1 MKTIEETLR
10 DSIRG
15 EIYFDPLTRHIYS
28 VDASIFEVMPLGV
41 VIPQTTEELL
51 RTVEIA
57 HQFHLPVTV
66 RGAATGITGGCLGRG
81 LIIDTSKYL
90 NRILHIDLD
99 KQEALCEPGVIQ
111 DELNRQLSP
120 FGYRLGPDTSTG
132 NRATLGG
139 MLANN
144 AAGARSLHFGKMV
157 DQIISTE
164 LILGSG
170 ERLHFQAIS
179 DEEQQHKCTLNNSE
193 GRIYRAVKNIK
204 SRYREEIEK
213 RYPKIPRRVSGYNLD
228 ELLKNEPLN
237 LSKLIAGSE
246 GTLGIASA
254 IKVKIAPKI
263 AYSALGLLFFH
274 DKMKAFQHIPTILA
288 YHPVALEMIDDQILQ
303 LGRASPSLRNR
314 LNWLKEEDPQSIF
327 IIEFAGE
334 TPEEAQ
340 SKTQEFLADMAAQE
354 IGNSQQIVIRSGQM
368 ADVWDLRKSGLGILL
383 SKRTYS
389 RAIAF
394 LEDLT
399 IPPDQLAPFMER
411 FWAYLQSKGKTAGI
425 YGHVGSGCMH
435 IRPYVNLQNPEE
447 MALMRQMM
455 LDASSLVLEYGGA
468 LSGEHGDGLIRSWLN
483 PKLFGEKLIQAFKE
497 LKEAFDPD
505 GLMNPG
511 KIIPL
516 SDQFEEMRTQQK
528 ETLHSPPLFLDFE
541 REGGF
546 NLAADLCNGNGLCR
560 KKEKIMCPSFQATN
574 EEFHSTRARAQ
585 ALRTIIHGRLP
596 MKEFTSQRMHDVMD
610 LCLSCKGCKTECPSQ
625 VDMAKMKAEFLYHY
639 QEQHGYDWR
648 SWFFSHIG
656 TMQKWLS
663 PFHLAINFLSRQ
675 TWLKKGVEWAGI
687 AGERPLPPLASQRF
701 SSWLATY
708 PQPAGLKKSVVLLND
723 TFTEFNHP
731 WIGQAAVQLLNL
743 LGYHVL
749 SYPWSCCGRP
759 ALSKGFLKAARQQ
772 AETLVNR
779 LIGFAEQGLTIVGL
793 EPSCLFTMKDDYHS
807 LIGQPEIK
815 QKTDL
820 LAAHCLTLD
829 QFFADLMRKN
839 TFQLPFKETPRQ
851 IFVHGHCHQKALV
864 GMQPTLDVLRT
875 VPGFCVTEIPSGCCG
890 MAGSFGYEKEH
901 FELSMKIGELCLLP
915 AVRNSPPESLIV
927 ANGFSCRQQIL
938 DGTKRPA
945 LHLAEA
951 LWQQIDQSI

>member
-1 MKTIEETLR
+1 
-10 DSIRG
+10 
-15 EIYFDPLTRHIYS
+15 
-28 VDASIFEVMPLGV
+28 FEVMPLGI
-41 VIPQTTEELL
+41 VIPQTKKELA
-51 RTVEIA
+51 RAVEIA

-120 FGYRLGPDTSTG
+120 SGYRLGPDTSTG

-144 AAGARSLHFGKMV
+144 AAGARSLHFGRMV
-157 DQIISTE
+157 DQIVSTE
-164 LILGSG
+164 LILASG
-170 ERLHFQAIS
+170 ELLHFQAVS
-179 DEEQQHKCTLNNSE
+179 DEEWQQKCSLNDSE
-193 GRIYRAVKNIK
+193 GRIYRAIKNIK
-204 SRYREEIEK
+204 ARYREEIEM
-213 RYPKIPRRVSGYNLD
+213 RFPKIPRRVSGYNLD

-237 LSKLIAGSE
+237 VSKLIAGSE
-246 GTLGIASA
+246 GTLGIASE
-254 IKVKIAPKI
+254 IKVKIVPKI
-263 AYSALGLLFFH
+263 AYSALGLLFFR
-274 DKMKAFQHIPTILA
+274 DKIKAFQHLPAILV
-288 YHPVALEMIDDQILQ
+288 YHPVAVEMIDDQILQ
-303 LGRASPSLRNR
+303 LGRASPSMRNR
-314 LNWLKEEDPQSIF
+314 LNWLKEENPQSIF

-340 SKTQEFLADMAAQE
+340 RKAQEFLSDMAAQH
-354 IGNSQQIVIRSGQM
+354 IGYAQQAMMHSGQM
-368 ADVWDLRKSGLGILL
+368 ADVWDLRKAGLGILL

-399 IPPDQLAPFMER
+399 VAPDQLVSFMER

-435 IRPYVNLQNPEE
+435 IRPYINLQKPEE

-455 LDASSLVLEYGGA
+455 LDLSSLVLEYGGA

-483 PKLFGEKLIQAFKE
+483 PKLFGEKLILAFKE

-511 KIIPL
+511 KIVPL
-516 SDQFEEMRTQQK
+516 TDQFEETRTQPE

-546 NLAADLCNGNGLCR
+546 NLAVDLCNGNGLCR
-560 KKEKIMCPSFQATN
+560 KKEKTMCPSFQATN

-596 MKEFTSQRMHDVMD
+596 MKDFTSPRMHDVMD

-648 SWFFSHIG
+648 GYFFAHIG
-656 TMQKWLS
+656 TIQKWLA
-663 PFHLAINFLSRQ
+663 PLHLPVNFLAQQS
-675 TWLKKGVEWAGI
+675 WLRKGLEWTGI
-687 AGERPLPPLASQRF
+687 AEKRPLPQLAAQRF
-701 SSWLATY
+701 SSWLATH

-731 WIGQAAVQLLNL
+731 WIGQAAVQLLNA

-772 AETLVNR
+772 AETLMNK

-793 EPSCLFTMKDDYHS
+793 EPSCLLTVKDDYES

-815 QKTDL
+815 SKADL
-820 LAAHCLTLD
+820 LAAQCQTLD
-829 QFFADLMRKN
+829 EFLSTLLREDA
-839 TFQLPFKETPRQ
+839 FQLPFSGISRELL
-851 IFVHGHCHQKALV
+851 VHGHCHQKALV
-864 GMQPTLDVLRT
+864 GMQPTLDVLRA

-901 FELSMKIGELCLLP
+901 YELSMKIGELCLLP
-915 AVRNSPPESLIV
+915 AVRNSPAESLIV

-938 DGTKRPA
+938 DGTQRPA

-951 LWQQIDQSI
+951 LWQQIKLY